1 MRKLVRRTWR
11 FWLGW
16 FIPLNLLWLAFISA
30 FDSAETVFGI
40 FASALAATA
49 ATAVRQTGMVEFRPR
64 AMWILAIWRVGPR
77 IFVETYELFM
87 VLWRRVVHGEPIRGQ
102 FRTEPFRIGREAR
115 RAGARRAVRTIGES
129 IAPNAYVVGI
139 DDEHHEV
146 LVHEILTVPPR
157 RPPRATSTS

>member
-1 MRKLVRRTWR
+1 MKQLVRRNWR

-16 FIPLNLLWLAFISA
+16 FAALNVLWLAFISA
-30 FDSAETVFGI
+30 FDPAETVFGI

-49 ATAVRQTGMVEFRPR
+49 ATAVRTTGLVEFRPR
-64 AMWILAIWRVGPR
+64 VAWLLAIWRVGPR

-87 VLWRRVVHGEPIRGQ
+87 VLWRRVMRGEPIRGR
-102 FRTEPFRIGREAR
+102 FRTEPFRIGRDAR

-139 DDEHHEV
+139 DEEHHEV
-146 LVHEILTVPPR
+146 LVHEILTVPR
-157 RPPRATSTS
+157 RKR